1 MLLRSNKTWAQIL
14 SASSKFINMKFD
26 TVIFDLFGTLVTRF
40 MSSVGEMHKEMADLL
55 TVPYEQFNPLWN
67 QTTEM
72 RVVGAFATVEAS
84 IKYVLN
90 EMNVDAQAEQINQAV
105 AIRMAYIKKALRPK
119 AHAISTLNQLKRRRY
134 KTGLLSNCSVEI
146 PLLWQETDF
155 ASAIDTPIFSCL
167 TRLKKP
173 DERIYHLACEQLGS
187 KPESCLYIA
196 DGEEYELAAAAK
208 VGLQPVLI
216 RSSSEEP
223 LSELHR
229 EAREWRGLAIATLP
243 EVLAL
248 ASIENSRI

>member
-1 MLLRSNKTWAQIL
+1 
-14 SASSKFINMKFD
+14 MKFD
-26 TVIFDLFGTLVTRF
+26 TVIFDLFGTLVTHF
-40 MSSVGEMHKEMADLL
+40 MSSVGQMHKEMADVL

-72 RVVGAFATVEAS
+72 RVVGAFASVEAS

-90 EMNVDAQAEQINQAV
+90 QMNVDTQAEQIEQAV

-119 AHAISTLNQLKRRRY
+119 VHAISTLSQLKRQRY

-155 ASAIDTPIFSCL
+155 AGAIDRPIFSCIAG
-167 TRLKKP
+167 LKKP

-196 DGEEYELAAAAK
+196 DGEDYELATAAK
-208 VGLQPVLI
+208 IGLQPVLI
-216 RSSSEEP
+216 RSSAGES

-243 EVLAL
+243 EVLGL
-248 ASIENSRI
+248 SRLLKIPGYE